1 MRNEKLDL
9 LEIMKSGDKWLF
21 QETTY
26 SILNKHKV
34 KVIKLLNID
43 EYLNTLK
50 YKIDYCAMLRESSDL

>member
-21 QETTY
+21 QETTD